1 MDNLKQT
8 LMCRFKLVKNNF
20 INKNGLTKINQSIKP
35 TLKNQS
41 MVTKLK
47 SFITT
52 YLPVFSKLNSLTYS
66 TISTLTI
73 GVIAVLV
80 VLDITNIL
88 STVQLV

>member
-8 LMCRFKLVKNNF
+8 VICRFKLIKNNF

-41 MVTKLK
+41 MATKLK
-47 SFITT
+47 SFVTT
-52 YLPVFSKLNSLTYS
+52 YLPVFSKLNHLTYS
-66 TISTLTI
+66 TVSTLTI
-73 GVIAVLV
+73 GLTVILV

-88 STVQLV
+88 STL